1 MVPKMK
7 PYSLTTYILVL
18 ILTQQSESLLWPA
31 SSNLG
36 LTLSVSTPIAELY
49 PERRI
54 LIDWCFAISYNY
66 PYNLTEFYSI
76 PIWPGF
82 ANYKAK
88 RQVPQLELTD
98 GNFYAKYGHD
108 MDSGMHP
115 KDFSAGQLY
124 GFLEDTLAG
133 YGFHETCLL
142 RSVCELAQH
151 PFDDNHQHLLSDLV
165 TFVLSPSQHEGFRD
179 DEDVYRNAY
188 ELAEQDGFL
197 GRDCLSLY
205 SHCKHDLL
213 QLMSQVI
220 FH

>member
-1 MVPKMK
+1 MK
-7 PYSLTTYILVL
+7 TSWLGVG
-18 ILTQQSESLLWPA
+18 ILTIFVFHHSEPLLWPA

-36 LTLSVSTPIAELY
+36 LTVSVSTPIAELF

-88 RQVPQLELTD
+88 RELTPRMELTD
-98 GNFYAKYGHD
+98 ENFYNKYGHN
-108 MDSGMHP
+108 SGTGRHP
-115 KDFSAGQLY
+115 KDFSAAELY
-124 GFLEDTLAG
+124 AFLEDTLAG

-151 PFDDNHQHLLSDLV
+151 PFDDNHQHMLSDIV
-165 TFVLSPSQHEGFRD
+165 TFILSPSQHEGFLD
-179 DEDVYRNAY
+179 NETVYRQAY
-188 ELAEQDGFL
+188 EQAEQDGFL
-197 GRDCLSLY
+197 GRDCRRLY
-205 SHCKHDLL
+205 SHCHHDLL

>member
-1 MVPKMK
+1 MELSWLR
-7 PYSLTTYILVL
+7 SLTIFL
-18 ILTQQSESLLWPA
+18 IFIHHSESLLWPA

-36 LTLSVSTPIAELY
+36 LTLSISHPIAELY

-66 PYNLTEFYSI
+66 PYNVTEFYSI

-88 RQVPQLELTD
+88 REVTQLELTD
-98 GNFYAKYGHD
+98 DSFYTKYGHD
-108 MDSGMHP
+108 TATGRHP
-115 KDFSAGQLY
+115 KDFSAAELY
-124 GFLEDTLAG
+124 SFLEDNLAG

-151 PFDDNHQHLLSDLV
+151 PFDDNHQHILSDIV
-165 TFVLSPSQHEGFRD
+165 TFVLSPSLHDGFQEHEH
-179 DEDVYRNAY
+179 VYRKAY

-197 GRDCLSLY
+197 GKDCLRLY
-205 SHCKHDLL
+205 SHCQHDLL
-213 QLMSQVI
+213 QMISQVI
-220 FH
+220 FL

>member
-1 MVPKMK
+1 MK
-7 PYSLTTYILVL
+7 LSWLRSLILVSF
-18 ILTQQSESLLWPA
+18 LTNHSVSLLWPA

-36 LTLSVSTPIAELY
+36 LTLSVSFPIAELL

-88 RQVPQLELTD
+88 REVTTLELTD
-98 GNFYAKYGHD
+98 ESFYAKYGHD
-108 MDSGMHP
+108 GETGIHP
-115 KDFSAGQLY
+115 KDFSAAELY
-124 GFLEDTLAG
+124 AFLEDNLAG
-133 YGFHETCLL
+133 YGIHETCLL

-151 PFDDNHQHLLSDLV
+151 PFDDKHRHMLTDIV
-165 TFVLSPSQHEGFRD
+165 TFVLSPSQHEGFQD
-179 DEDVYRNAY
+179 DEDVYREAY
-188 ELAEQDGFL
+188 EQAEQDGFL
-197 GRDCLSLY
+197 GRDCSRLY

-213 QLMSQVI
+213 QLISQVI
-220 FH
+220 FQ

>member
-1 MVPKMK
+1 MK
-7 PYSLTTYILVL
+7 LGWLTWGMLIILLTRQSGSLI
-18 ILTQQSESLLWPA
+18 WPA

-36 LTLSVSTPIAELY
+36 LTLSVSTPIAELF

-88 RQVPQLELTD
+88 RDVPQLELTD
-98 GNFYAKYGHD
+98 ESFYTKYGHD
-108 MDSGMHP
+108 TENGMHP
-115 KDFSAGQLY
+115 KDFSAGELY
-124 GFLEDTLAG
+124 AFLEDTLAG

-151 PFDDNHQHLLSDLV
+151 PFDDNHQHLLSDIV

-179 DEDVYRNAY
+179 DEHVYRNAY
-188 ELAEQDGFL
+188 EMAEQDGFL
-197 GRDCLSLY
+197 GRDCLRLY

-213 QLMSQVI
+213 KLMSQVI

>member
-1 MVPKMK
+1 MK
-7 PYSLTTYILVL
+7 L
-18 ILTQQSESLLWPA
+18 IGLASFICIFSFVEYSESLLWPS

-66 PYNLTEFYSI
+66 PYKLSEFYSI

-82 ANYKAK
+82 ANNKAK
-88 RQVPQLELTD
+88 RHVPQLEETD
-98 GNFYAKYGHD
+98 ANFYTKYGHD
-108 MDSGMHP
+108 VLSGIHP
-115 KDFSAGQLY
+115 KDFSAAELY
-124 GFLEDTLAG
+124 AFLEDTLAG
-133 YGFHETCLL
+133 YGYHETCLL

-151 PFDDNHQHLLSDLV
+151 PFDDNHQHMLTDFV

-179 DEDVYRNAY
+179 GETVYKQAY

-197 GRDCLSLY
+197 GRDCQQLY
-205 SHCKHDLL
+205 SHCKHDIL
-213 QLMSQVI
+213 QHISQVI